1 MYVFMYLG
9 CASLLSLASLYVYR
23 CIMGRSEFVC
33 WNSVCVCVLVNNS
46 LDLGN
51 CMKCVCWCFQG
62 LFWGGVFVP
71 SMYVLG
77 VYLTSEYVFWVVT
90 SPSVVCACEGV
101 SFCFSAHL

>member
-51 CMKCVCWCFQG
+51 CMKCVVFPRVI
-62 LFWGGVFVP
+62 LGGCLCAF
-71 SMYVLG
+71 YVCVG
-77 VYLTSEYVFWVVT
+77 
-90 SPSVVCACEGV
+90 CV
-101 SFCFSAHL
+101 SDF